1 MPAKEQ
7 RTLGPGPALAMLLLG
22 DIPPGLFVLDALAK
36 EADVEV
42 LQTGTI
48 HCGRYLILFGG
59 EVGPVERAWRRALD
73 TAGPQVVDEVLL
85 PHAEARLLPAIRAGA
100 IRWPAP
106 GDTLGVLQAATPP
119 VLVRA
124 VDGSG
129 ASLLR
134 EGRRAGR
141 LDRADP
147 AGRPVHP
154 GGLGLPEPFL
164 PGVPGMKLGR
174 VIGTL
179 VATVKPV
186 GMKGLKLLIVRPLT
200 AGLAD
205 DGDPFVATDASAQA
219 SSGDLVT
226 WEAAREAALLH
237 DPWFIPVDHAVVGI
251 VDQHHLEPGEQR

>member
-1 MPAKEQ
+1 MLVKEQ
-7 RTLGPGPALAMLLLG
+7 RTLDPGPALAMLLLG

-106 GDTLGVLQAATPP
+106 GDTLGVLQPTTPP

-124 VDGSG
+124 VDAALKGTLVDLVELRVGDGIGGKAIASLWGETHDMVAAVDLARASFEKAGAQG
-129 ASLLR
+129 AST
-134 EGRRAGR
+134 AVIP
-141 LDRADP
+141 RADP
-147 AGRPVHP
+147 A
-154 GGLGLPEPFL
+154 
-164 PGVPGMKLGR
+164 
-174 VIGTL
+174 I
-179 VATVKPV
+179 
-186 GMKGLKLLIVRPLT
+186 
-200 AGLAD
+200 
-205 DGDPFVATDASAQA
+205 
-219 SSGDLVT
+219 
-226 WEAAREAALLH
+226 REALGSASR
-237 DPWFIPVDHAVVGI
+237 FFREFRG
-251 VDQHHLEPGEQR
+251 